1 MLGSKLNHV
10 STRPPLERWKTLG
23 HLRSI
28 NPNMINHY
36 ASQSQTCQLLK
47 ILKNFFFSNK
57 ENVKSGAIR
66 LNWYPKSISIIERS
80 YIYIL
85 YHIYVE
91 FLASHFNDLSKFT
104 GWAIIEELSIRR
116 RPRTFLV
123 SWGQRKSCKILLW
136 WLSSWYGFWFAI
148 TCIDLNVNLDFSIAN
163 PGSQTNNLET
173 VSVVSKQ
180 VNGSTRNIFFYY
192 YWNTTRGNSSSA
204 DVFLLR

>member
-1 MLGSKLNHV
+1 MTDGQTDGRTENTIHRAAWSQLK
-10 STRPPLERWKTLG
+10 TRPPLERRKTLG

-47 ILKNFFFSNK
+47 ILKNFFFFKQRKCEKWCNQVELIYK
-57 ENVKSGAIR
+57 IHIDYREVV
-66 LNWYPKSISIIERS
+66 

-116 RPRTFLV
+116 RPCTFLV
-123 SWGQRKSCKILLW
+123 TWGQRKSCKILL
-136 WLSSWYGFWFAI
+136 
-148 TCIDLNVNLDFSIAN
+148 
-163 PGSQTNNLET
+163 
-173 VSVVSKQ
+173 
-180 VNGSTRNIFFYY
+180 
-192 YWNTTRGNSSSA
+192 
-204 DVFLLR
+204 

>member
-1 MLGSKLNHV
+1 MLLSK
-10 STRPPLERWKTLG
+10 TRPPLERRKTLG

-47 ILKNFFFSNK
+47 ILKNIFFFKQRKCEKWRNQVELIYK
-57 ENVKSGAIR
+57 IHIHYREVV
-66 LNWYPKSISIIERS
+66 

-85 YHIYVE
+85 YHIYVA

-123 SWGQRKSCKILLW
+123 SWGQRKSCKILL
-136 WLSSWYGFWFAI
+136 
-148 TCIDLNVNLDFSIAN
+148 
-163 PGSQTNNLET
+163 
-173 VSVVSKQ
+173 
-180 VNGSTRNIFFYY
+180 
-192 YWNTTRGNSSSA
+192 
-204 DVFLLR
+204 

>member
-1 MLGSKLNHV
+1 MLNQYCCHGNLQQL
-10 STRPPLERWKTLG
+10 TRPPLERRKTLG

-66 LNWYPKSISIIERS
+66 LNWYTKSISIIDRS
-80 YIYIL
+80 YIYIW

-91 FLASHFNDLSKFT
+91 LLASHFNDVSKFT
-104 GWAIIEELSIRR
+104 GWAIIKQQSIRR
-116 RPRTFLV
+116 RPCTFLV

-136 WLSSWYGFWFAI
+136 WFIIMIWFLV
-148 TCIDLNVNLDFSIAN
+148 CHNMYRFERQF
-163 PGSQTNNLET
+163 G
-173 VSVVSKQ
+173 
-180 VNGSTRNIFFYY
+180 FFYRKP
-192 YWNTTRGNSSSA
+192 TI
-204 DVFLLR
+204 